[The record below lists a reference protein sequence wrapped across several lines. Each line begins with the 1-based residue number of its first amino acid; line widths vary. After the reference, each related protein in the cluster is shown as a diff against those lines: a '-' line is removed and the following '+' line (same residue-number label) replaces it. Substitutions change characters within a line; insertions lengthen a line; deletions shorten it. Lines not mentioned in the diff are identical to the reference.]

1 MKKFFINAI
10 IICAL
15 CLSACSQGEMI
26 DNVKNAG
33 KVVASEAN
41 DFVNNI
47 ISESEDDTNSSID
60 NGESTIDKKKLKPDL
75 VQIRSMCELATI
87 KCYYNNVLRSDKL
100 KGTGMSHW
108 AEDNRRFWI
117 EYSGNVFI
125 GIDMSEINMEIDGD
139 IVTITIPPAK
149 VLDIKNNFYSDDNI
163 IQNNDNG
170 WKKNPLK
177 ASDISNAIN
186 QANEQLIEEYNNN
199 SQILVTAQNRAKL
212 LIENYILQI
221 GTATNVDYEIN
232 WVYE

>member
-1 MKKFFINAI
+1 
-10 IICAL
+10 
-15 CLSACSQGEMI
+15 
-26 DNVKNAG
+26 
-33 KVVASEAN
+33 
-41 DFVNNI
+41 
-47 ISESEDDTNSSID
+47 
-60 NGESTIDKKKLKPDL
+60 
-75 VQIRSMCELATI
+75 
-87 KCYYNNVLRSDKL
+87 
-100 KGTGMSHW
+100 MSHW